1 MSQQAL
7 DLRKSVQTVRRHKVL
22 VGVVAALGLLVG
34 AAYVM
39 LNPPQPSSTA
49 LVILPNSAPSTP
61 TQVVIAESEPVL
73 SAALPTVSPPVSLA
87 ELSHE
92 IHVKSVTSYIIS
104 ISAQGKTA
112 ADAEATANAV
122 AKSYI
127 AYVGLK
133 YSLVGHVVAH
143 MLEPAT
149 TAAGA
154 GLPLALLST
163 ALAGALAGAVIG
175 VIVALVISRSDRR
188 LWERDDIANSIGVPV
203 LASVPVGRPPDAA
216 GWTRLLENY
225 KPGAVDAWQL
235 RTALRQLGITGT
247 TTDSGVG
254 VSVAVLS
261 FSSDPKALALGP
273 QLAVFAASQGIA
285 TVLALSSQQ
294 DPNVTAALRT
304 ACAMPPSRSSRRPGQ
319 LRIAVSDDEG
329 SHGQPD
335 PALIIAI
342 VVIDADRPEIAPA
355 VRTTATVLGVS
366 AAAAT
371 TEQLARVAVVAA
383 ADGREITGFL
393 VADPEPADR
402 SSGRIPRPRPSQP
415 ARRRQAR
422 SVGIA
427 TEIRR

>member
-7 DLRKSVQTVRRHKVL
+7 DLRRSTQTVRRHRVL
-22 VGVVAALGLLVG
+22 VGIVAALGLLVG
-34 AAYVM
+34 AAY
-39 LNPPQPSSTA
+39 LILSPPQLSSTA
-49 LVILPNSAPSTP
+49 LVILPNSAPSVQTE
-61 TQVVIAESEPVL
+61 VVIAESQPVL
-73 SAALPTVSPPVSLA
+73 SAAVARISPPVSVA
-87 ELSHE
+87 ELSRE

-104 ISAQGKTA
+104 FSARGKTA

-122 AKSYI
+122 ANSYV

-143 MLEPAT
+143 MLQPAT
-149 TAAGA
+149 AAAGRT
-154 GLPLALLST
+154 LPLALLST
-163 ALAGALAGAVIG
+163 ALVGALIGALIG
-175 VIVALVISRSDRR
+175 VIVALVIGRSDRR
-188 LWERDDIANSIGVPV
+188 LWERGDIANSIGVPV
-203 LASVPVGRPPDAA
+203 LASVPVGRPSDAA
-216 GWTRLLENY
+216 GWTRLLEDY

-247 TTDSGVG
+247 TTDTGEG

-261 FSSDPKALALGP
+261 LSSDPKALALGP
-273 QLAVFAASQGIA
+273 QLALFAASQGID
-285 TVLALSSQQ
+285 TVLALSSKQ

-304 ACAMPPSRSSRRPGQ
+304 ACAVPPSRPSRRPDF

-329 SHGQPD
+329 LDGRPD
-335 PALIIAI
+335 PTLMIAI
-342 VVIDADRPEIAPA
+342 VVIDADKPEIARA

-393 VADPEPADR
+393 VADPESADR
-402 SSGRIPRPRPSQP
+402 SSGRIPRPPQP
-415 ARRRQAR
+415 ARHRQPR
-422 SVGIA
+422 SMGIA